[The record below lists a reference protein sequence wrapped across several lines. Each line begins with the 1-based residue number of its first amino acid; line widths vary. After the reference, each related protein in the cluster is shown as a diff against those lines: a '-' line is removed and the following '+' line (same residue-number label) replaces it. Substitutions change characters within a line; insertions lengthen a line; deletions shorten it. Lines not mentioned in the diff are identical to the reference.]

1 MRDQNIWVKALPAL
15 HEHFA
20 ILDHQTVWYGSANL
34 MSQSE
39 EEDNMI
45 HIVDSEV
52 CGELKH

>member
-1 MRDQNIWVKALPAL
+1 M

-52 CGELKH
+52 CGELKTLI